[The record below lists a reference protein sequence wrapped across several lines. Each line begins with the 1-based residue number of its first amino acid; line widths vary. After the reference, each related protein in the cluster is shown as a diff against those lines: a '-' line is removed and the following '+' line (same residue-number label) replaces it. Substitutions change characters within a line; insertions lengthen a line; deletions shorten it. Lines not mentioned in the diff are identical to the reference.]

1 MVRLEL
7 TRLSTPEPKSGA
19 AANYATSPI
28 NTCVRRYQN
37 LTPQGLNFH
46 LSLSDRGVCCIIVYD
61 VFDAK
66 AQMRYFTNVNEALRF
81 INNL

>member
-1 MVRLEL
+1 
-7 TRLSTPEPKSGA
+7 
-19 AANYATSPI
+19 
-28 NTCVRRYQN
+28 
-37 LTPQGLNFH
+37 
-46 LSLSDRGVCCIIVYD
+46 VYD

>member
-1 MVRLEL
+1 
-7 TRLSTPEPKSGA
+7 
-19 AANYATSPI
+19 
-28 NTCVRRYQN
+28 VRRYQN